1 MDVFRAFPVFL
12 HVLVQR
18 FPQGF
23 DPCCGKGTALSA
35 LGADADCMTYG
46 VEIDEGRAE
55 SALSRLTRV
64 GFGSYFYSRISRQAF
79 HAMLLNPPYMPIT
92 AIWLKRSYSFP

>member
-1 MDVFRAFPVFL
+1 MNRVKIGYYPTDMEHLAHIRRAVSFPDGITVNL
-12 HVLVQR
+12 
-18 FPQGF
+18 F

-35 LGADADCMTYG
+35 LGAGADCMTYG

-64 GFGSYFYSRISRQAF
+64 GFGSYFYSRISR
-79 HAMLLNPPYMPIT
+79 
-92 AIWLKRSYSFP
+92 